1 MKRIINVYND
11 LKSRA
16 EISKRIAPAIKI
28 VEESPKPSENKEN
41 AESKESL
48 RNKADKAPE
57 SNEQKQ
63 TGRKAKR
70 DA

>member
-1 MKRIINVYND
+1 MRRVTNVYND

-28 VEESPKPSENKEN
+28 EESPEPSENKEN
-41 AESKESL
+41 AESTESL
-48 RNKADKAPE
+48 RNKTDKAPKN
-57 SNEQKQ
+57 NEQKQ

>member
-16 EISKRIAPAIKI
+16 EISKQIVPAIKI
-28 VEESPKPSENKEN
+28 EESPEPSENKKN

-57 SNEQKQ
+57 NNEQKQ

>member
-1 MKRIINVYND
+1 MRRVTNVYND

-16 EISKRIAPAIKI
+16 EISKQIAPAIKI
-28 VEESPKPSENKEN
+28 EESSKPSENKEN

-48 RNKADKAPE
+48 RGKTDKAPKN
-57 SNEQKQ
+57 NEQKQ
-63 TGRKAKR
+63 VGRKAKG

>member
-28 VEESPKPSENKEN
+28 EESSKPSENKEN

-48 RNKADKAPE
+48 RGKTDKAPE

-63 TGRKAKR
+63 TGRKTKR

>member
-1 MKRIINVYND
+1 MRRIINVYND

-16 EISKRIAPAIKI
+16 EISKRIVPAIKI
-28 VEESPKPSENKEN
+28 KESSKPSENKGN

-48 RNKADKAPE
+48 RGKTDKAPE

>member
-1 MKRIINVYND
+1 MRRVTNVYND

-16 EISKRIAPAIKI
+16 EISKQIAPAIKI
-28 VEESPKPSENKEN
+28 EESSKPSENKKN
-41 AESKESL
+41 AESTESL
-48 RNKADKAPE
+48 RSKTDKAPE

-63 TGRKAKR
+63 TGRKTKR

>member
-28 VEESPKPSENKEN
+28 KESPEPSENKKN
-41 AESKESL
+41 AESTESL
-48 RNKADKAPE
+48 RSKTDKASE

-63 TGRKAKR
+63 TGRKTKR

>member
-1 MKRIINVYND
+1 MRQVTNVYND

-16 EISKRIAPAIKI
+16 EISKQIAPAIKI
-28 VEESPKPSENKEN
+28 EESSKPSENKKN
-41 AESKESL
+41 AESTESL
-48 RNKADKAPE
+48 RSKTDKAPE

-63 TGRKAKR
+63 TGRKTKR

>member
-1 MKRIINVYND
+1 MRRVTNIYND

-28 VEESPKPSENKEN
+28 KESPEPSENKKN
-41 AESKESL
+41 AESTESL
-48 RNKADKAPE
+48 RSKTDKASE

-63 TGRKAKR
+63 TGRKTKR